1 MSQDQYAF
9 EILLV
14 YRGSTFTNS
23 LCHCFVQES
32 KDRKNVEHGS
42 LTLPFQSVEPNDL
55 PNPVWSIQ
63 PINNQ
68 FKISF
73 FFVSLKSCAQ
83 FILFY
88 AST

>member
-14 YRGSTFTNS
+14 FRGSTFTNS

-55 PNPVWSIQ
+55 ALTQYGVFNPSI
-63 PINNQ
+63 IN
-68 FKISF
+68 
-73 FFVSLKSCAQ
+73 LR
-83 FILFY
+83 
-88 AST
+88 

>member
-14 YRGSTFTNS
+14 FRGSTFTNS